1 LRLWVT
7 AAAVVLGA
15 GCAAPAARVAPGPA
29 RASGPGSAPAA
40 AVPAAAPPLRPAAR
54 GARVYAAFASSADRA
69 LVPAD
74 PLRAAIVGDARTRAK
89 RAGAPLPDGDARLD
103 LAMNDL
109 ATNLRGEDLPALEV
123 VDFLL
128 AHYGIAE
135 PSPHLLMSRASA
147 GADRQIREYAAREIA
162 DVGKSSPIARIGVGI
177 DRQPDALYVVIALQE
192 RHLELGS
199 VPRQLPSGGAASIA
213 AKIEPRYRNPELV
226 ITAPDGKVS
235 EQHAP
240 AAPPGSVPAAF
251 EGHLRCAGDGR
262 YQVEINA
269 DDSFGTA
276 VLANF
281 PVFCGADPPAA
292 APRSAGVRPGGV
304 DAAAAEKEMLE
315 LVNRDRRA
323 AGLPPVALDARLG
336 AVARAHSQE
345 MAADDNVFHVSPRT
359 GSALDRVHR
368 AGLTPE
374 LVLENVGRAY
384 SADEAERGFLASPGH
399 RGNIVEPRASRLGVG
414 IAFGKPV
421 TGTSPM
427 FVTQLFTN

>member
-1 LRLWVT
+1 
-7 AAAVVLGA
+7 
-15 GCAAPAARVAPGPA
+15 
-29 RASGPGSAPAA
+29 
-40 AVPAAAPPLRPAAR
+40 
-54 GARVYAAFASSADRA
+54 
-69 LVPAD
+69 
-74 PLRAAIVGDARTRAK
+74 
-89 RAGAPLPDGDARLD
+89 
-103 LAMNDL
+103 
-109 ATNLRGEDLPALEV
+109 
-123 VDFLL
+123 
-128 AHYGIAE
+128 
-135 PSPHLLMSRASA
+135 
-147 GADRQIREYAAREIA
+147 
-162 DVGKSSPIARIGVGI
+162 VGI
-177 DRQPDALYVVIALQE
+177 DRQPDALYVVIGLQE
-192 RHLELGS
+192 RHLELGP

-235 EQHAP
+235 EQRAPDALPGSAP
-240 AAPPGSVPAAF
+240 AAAAF
-251 EGHLRCAGDGR
+251 EGHLRCAGNGR

-269 DDSFGTA
+269 DDAFGTA

-323 AGLPPVALDARLG
+323 AGLPPVALDPRLG
-336 AVARAHSQE
+336 DVARAHSRE
-345 MAADDNVFHVSPRT
+345 MAEGDNVFHVSPRT

-399 RGNIVEPRASRLGVG
+399 RGNIVEPRATRLGVG
-414 IAFGKPV
+414 IAFGKQV